1 MELKEAIEA
10 RASCRKFSERPVGK
24 DVIEE
29 VIGAGVRAP
38 SPLNQ
43 QPWAFSVLLGASG
56 KKRIHDLAAEAKA
69 KLFAET
75 GKTWV
80 DKYDLS
86 FLEEAPALVAV
97 LADSTKIGMGDYLG
111 DRTAHV
117 KAASACVANMLLT
130 ATALGLGSVWFTMYD
145 SGKVREAL
153 GAEPKWDVVGILP
166 LGYPVDPLQPT
177 PRTEAGAKISYD
189 E

>member
-1 MELKEAIEA
+1 MELREAIET
-10 RASCRKFSERPVGK
+10 RASCRRFSAKPVGK

-29 VIGAGVRAP
+29 VIRAGIRAP

-43 QPWAFSVLLGASG
+43 QPWAFSVLLGPAA
-56 KKRIHDLAAEAKA
+56 KKRLHDVAAESKA
-69 KLFAET
+69 KLFADT

-80 DKYDLS
+80 NKYDLS
-86 FLEEAPALVAV
+86 FLENAPALVVV

-111 DRTAHV
+111 DRLAHV
-117 KAASACVANMLLT
+117 KAASACVANMLLA
-130 ATALGLGSVWFTMYD
+130 ATGLGLGSVWFTMYD

-153 GAEPKWDVVGILP
+153 GIESNWDVVGILP
-166 LGYPVDPLQPT
+166 LGYPADPLQPT
-177 PRTEAGAKISYD
+177 PRTDAGAKITYV